1 MKRTATFPQKIAFP
15 TLTFLVLMI
24 SGSMM
29 GSCQQSGQDSN
40 HSSSDQPLVREVVS
54 VERFAALMKGDFNGQ
69 LIDVRTPR
77 EFATGHLEGAVNI
90 DFYDP
95 TFEEQIKQLDRN
107 KTVFVYCKAG
117 GRSGKA
123 SDMMH
128 ALKFKKVYDMAGG
141 YTAWSAKNK

>member
-107 KTVFVYCKAG
+107 KTVSIVKQEAG
-117 GRSGKA
+117 VEKRA
-123 SDMMH
+123 I
-128 ALKFKKVYDMAGG
+128 
-141 YTAWSAKNK
+141 